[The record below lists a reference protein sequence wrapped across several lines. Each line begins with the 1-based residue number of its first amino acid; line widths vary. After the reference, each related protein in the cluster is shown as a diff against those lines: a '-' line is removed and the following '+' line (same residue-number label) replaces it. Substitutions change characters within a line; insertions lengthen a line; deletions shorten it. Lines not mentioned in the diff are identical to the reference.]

1 MNRASFIAH
10 ILRFSRCEGQMR
22 IHSKIPVWLFGV
34 CILISTALA
43 QTTPDID
50 FDGNDVIDFGDFV
63 LLAQAFGT
71 GDAQFDL
78 NGDGAVDLQDFL
90 IFARLYDRAQ
100 VTVRHSHVDE
110 DVAVGSVDVFSVRT
124 LGSQPRD
131 IVVDV
136 LGRVWFAET
145 GANQIGRFD
154 PSTETFVE
162 YPLPTPGGQPTRLAV
177 DGRGVVWFTDIVANA
192 IGRLDPISEEVR
204 MYSVPTPG
212 SRPSGLVFDRKG
224 YLWFTQESGNQIGRL
239 DPDRGT
245 FEEYPVFTSSAGL
258 DEILIDSEGIL
269 VFSERAVGKFGRM
282 NPETKEIVEIEIPIQ
297 DLTIKQ
303 FVLDDGDQ
311 IWFAANS
318 YQLHMWDLLATGNF
332 ASYIL
337 PEDGP
342 DPSSLSVDLNG
353 RIWYAADQ
361 SRYFARFDPEA
372 SSIRILE
379 LPFAV
384 SGVGRLTVDRLGKI
398 WFTDPSG
405 NRIGSVEDIG
415 P

>member
-1 MNRASFIAH
+1 MTRESADPH
-10 ILRFSRCEGQMR
+10 ELRFSRCEGQMSIR
-22 IHSKIPVWLFGV
+22 SKIPVWLFGV

-43 QTTPDID
+43 QTTSDID
-50 FDGNDVIDFGDFV
+50 FDNNDVIDFRDFV

-71 GDAQFDL
+71 GDMQFDL

-90 IFARLYDRAQ
+90 IFARLYDKAQ
-100 VTVRHSHVDE
+100 NTVMHSHVDE
-110 DVAVGSVDVFSVRT
+110 DLAVGSVDVFSVPT
-124 LGSQPRD
+124 LGSQPQD
-131 IVVDV
+131 ITVDV

-154 PSTETFVE
+154 PSTETFAE

-177 DGRGVVWFTDIVANA
+177 DSRGIVWFTDPVANA
-192 IGRLDPISEEVR
+192 IGRLDPISKEVR

-212 SRPSGLVFDRKG
+212 SRPGGLVFDRKG

-245 FEEYPVFTSSAGL
+245 FEEYPVFTPSAGL

-282 NPETKEIVEIEIPIQ
+282 NPETKEMVEIEIPIR

-311 IWFAANS
+311 IWFSANS
-318 YQLHMWDLLATGNF
+318 YQLHMWDVLATGNF
-332 ASYIL
+332 TSYIL

-353 RIWYAADQ
+353 RIWYAAEQ
-361 SRYFARFDPEA
+361 SRHFARFDPEA

-379 LPFAV
+379 LPSSV
-384 SGVGRLTVDRLGKI
+384 SGVKRLAVDRLGKT

>member
-1 MNRASFIAH
+1 MS
-10 ILRFSRCEGQMR
+10 LRP
-22 IHSKIPVWLFGV
+22 KIQVWLYAFG
-34 CILISTALA
+34 ILISTASA

-50 FDGNDVIDFGDFV
+50 FDGNDVIDFGDYV
-63 LLAQAFGT
+63 LLAEAFGT
-71 GDAQFDL
+71 GDTRFDL

-100 VTVRHSHVDE
+100 HTVMHSHVDE
-110 DVAVGSVDVFSVRT
+110 ELAVGSVDVYTVPT

-131 IVVDV
+131 IVVDA
-136 LGRVWFAET
+136 LGRVWFAQT

-162 YPLPTPGGQPTRLAV
+162 YPLPTPGGRPARLAV
-177 DGRGVVWFTDIVANA
+177 DGRGIVWFTDIVANA
-192 IGRLDPISEEVR
+192 IGRLDPISVEIRV
-204 MYSVPTPG
+204 YSVPTPG
-212 SRPSGLVFDRKG
+212 SRPKGLVFDRRG

-245 FEEYPVFTSSAGL
+245 FEEYPVFTPSAGL
-258 DEILIDSEGIL
+258 DQILVDSEGIL

-282 NPETKEIVEIEIPIQ
+282 NPETKEIAEIEIPIRN
-297 DLTIKQ
+297 LTTKQ
-303 FVLDDGDQ
+303 FVLDAGNQ

-318 YQLHMWDLLATGNF
+318 FQLHKWDLLATGNF
-332 ASYIL
+332 TSYIL

-361 SRYFARFDPEA
+361 SRNFARFDPEA

-379 LPFAV
+379 LPYSV
-384 SGVGRLTVDRLGKI
+384 SGVGGMARDRLGRT